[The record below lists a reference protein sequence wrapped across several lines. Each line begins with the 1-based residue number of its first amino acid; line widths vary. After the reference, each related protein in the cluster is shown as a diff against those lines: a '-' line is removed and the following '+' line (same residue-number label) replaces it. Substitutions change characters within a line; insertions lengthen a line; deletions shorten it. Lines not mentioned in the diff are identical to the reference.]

1 MFGFIAVVG
10 ICGVALLISLLFAVA
25 CVGIAALFES
35 GSILA
40 TALALFGAFIA
51 GVVWRVTFVSFVLYC
66 VVYVVYYFAYG
77 HQLLIG

>member
-10 ICGVALLISLLFAVA
+10 ICGVALLISLLFAVV

-35 GSILA
+35 GSTLA
-40 TALALFGAFIA
+40 AALAFFGAVIA
-51 GVVWRVTFVSFVLYC
+51 GVVWRVTAFLFILYC